1 MEAAAKRWRI
11 ELGKK
16 REKKPLA
23 GAFTGWAV
31 LLCIEEARQLGFKR
45 IFEAG
50 GGRVVHISPPF
61 ENISG
66 ATHAFIGGKYR
77 LTGKFSSIGYNANLG
92 EEGVSYFIIDASV
105 ENLK

>member
-1 MEAAAKRWRI
+1 MEAAAKRWRV
-11 ELGKK
+11 ELAKK
-16 REKKPLA
+16 REKKPSA

-66 ATHAFIGGKYR
+66 ATHAFIGGKC
-77 LTGKFSSIGYNANLG
+77 SN
-92 EEGVSYFIIDASV
+92 
-105 ENLK
+105 